1 MGVFSRG
8 RAADD
13 HTCSLDTLCYTCS
26 GQRLCNHGHGWLT
39 EEPKWGCSAEV
50 VRPMTTRVARTHHA
64 TLLLVRGSETSDTN
78 ALIDCAMWSGILM
91 RGGVNCGEYVHYVV
105 ET

>member
-1 MGVFSRG
+1 
-8 RAADD
+8 
-13 HTCSLDTLCYTCS
+13 
-26 GQRLCNHGHGWLT
+26 
-39 EEPKWGCSAEV
+39 
-50 VRPMTTRVARTHHA
+50 MTTRVARTHHA